1 VVLPTS
7 NSNAS
12 EKEEEIG
19 NHIVLFIYRLPKKN
33 HEALVQLGKQANE
46 MFKKVG
52 VIRSEVFQ
60 LSNTQDMMGFTNIS
74 KTVSA
79 NKDEEEVVLETQTYR
94 DQKHLSEVGVIMEK
108 DKNAG
113 LLYQQFMSLI
123 IPGSCIFGEFGRIK
137 V

>member
-1 VVLPTS
+1 MS

-12 EKEEEIG
+12 EKEEETG
-19 NHIVLFIYRLPKKN
+19 NHVVLFIYRLPKKN

-52 VIRSEVFQ
+52 VMRSEVFQ

-79 NKDEEEVVLETQTYR
+79 NNDEEEVVLETQTYR
-94 DQKHLSEVGVIMEK
+94 DQKHLSEVGAIMEK
-108 DKNAG
+108 DKNAV

>member
-1 VVLPTS
+1 MLCFS
-7 NSNAS
+7 S
-12 EKEEEIG
+12 
-19 NHIVLFIYRLPKKN
+19 IVCQKKN

-79 NKDEEEVVLETQTYR
+79 KNDEEEVVLETQTYR
-94 DQKHLSEVGVIMEK
+94 DQKHYLKWVQSWKKIKMQVCFT
-108 DKNAG
+108 N
-113 LLYQQFMSLI
+113 SL
-123 IPGSCIFGEFGRIK
+123 
-137 V
+137 

>member
-1 VVLPTS
+1 MS

-19 NHIVLFIYRLPKKN
+19 NHVVLFIYRLPKKN

-79 NKDEEEVVLETQTYR
+79 NNDEEEVVLETQTYR
-94 DQKHLSEVGVIMEK
+94 DQKHLSEVGAIMEK

-123 IPGSCIFGEFGRIK
+123 IPGSCIFGEFGRIQ

>member
-1 VVLPTS
+1 MS

-12 EKEEEIG
+12 EKEEETG
-19 NHIVLFIYRLPKKN
+19 NHVVLFIYRLPKKN

-79 NKDEEEVVLETQTYR
+79 NNDEEEVVLETQTYR
-94 DQKHLSEVGVIMEK
+94 DQKHLSEVGAIMEK
-108 DKNAG
+108 DNDAG

>member
-1 VVLPTS
+1 MS

-12 EKEEEIG
+12 EKDEIG
-19 NHIVLFIYRLPKKN
+19 NHVVLFIYRLPKKN
-33 HEALVQLGKQANE
+33 HEALVQLGQQANE

-79 NKDEEEVVLETQTYR
+79 NNDEEEVVLETQTYR
-94 DQKHLSEVGVIMEK
+94 DQKHLSEVGAIMEK

-123 IPGSCIFGEFGRIK
+123 IPGSCIFGEFGRLK

>member
-1 VVLPTS
+1 MS

-12 EKEEEIG
+12 EKEEDTG
-19 NHIVLFIYRLPKKN
+19 NHVVLFIYRLPKKN
-33 HEALVQLGKQANE
+33 HEALVQLGQQANE

-79 NKDEEEVVLETQTYR
+79 NNDEEEVVLETQTYR
-94 DQKHLSEVGVIMEK
+94 DQKHLSEVGAIMEK

>member
-1 VVLPTS
+1 MS

-12 EKEEEIG
+12 EKEEETG
-19 NHIVLFIYRLPKKN
+19 NHVVLFNYRLPKKN

-79 NKDEEEVVLETQTYR
+79 NNDEEEVVLETQTYR
-94 DQKHLSEVGVIMEK
+94 DQKHLSEVGAIMEK

>member
-1 VVLPTS
+1 MS

-12 EKEEEIG
+12 EKEEETG
-19 NHIVLFIYRLPKKN
+19 NHVVLFIYRLPKKN

-79 NKDEEEVVLETQTYR
+79 NNDEEEVVLETQTYR
-94 DQKHLSEVGVIMEK
+94 DQKHLSEVGAIMEK
-108 DKNAG
+108 DKNAV

>member
-1 VVLPTS
+1 MEIILCFS
-7 NSNAS
+7 SIAS
-12 EKEEEIG
+12 Q
-19 NHIVLFIYRLPKKN
+19 KKN

-52 VIRSEVFQ
+52 VLRSEVYQ
-60 LSNTQDMMGFTNIS
+60 LSNTEDMMGFTNIS

-79 NKDEEEVVLETQTYR
+79 NHDEEEVVLETQIYR
-94 DQKHLSEVGVIMEK
+94 DQKHLAEVGAIMEK

-123 IPGSCIFGEFGRIK
+123 IPGSCIFGEFGRIE

>member
-1 VVLPTS
+1 VVLPMS

-79 NKDEEEVVLETQTYR
+79 NKDEEEVVLETQSYR
-94 DQKHLSEVGVIMEK
+94 DQKHLAEVGAIMEK

>member
-1 VVLPTS
+1 MS

-19 NHIVLFIYRLPKKN
+19 NHVVLFIYRLPKKN
-33 HEALVQLGKQANE
+33 HEALVKLGKQANE

-60 LSNTQDMMGFTNIS
+60 LSNTQDMMGFINIS

-79 NKDEEEVVLETQTYR
+79 NEDEEEVVLETQTYR
-94 DQKHLSEVGVIMEK
+94 DQKHLSEVGAIMEK

-113 LLYQQFMSLI
+113 LLYQQFMSII

>member
-1 VVLPTS
+1 MS

-12 EKEEEIG
+12 EKDEIG
-19 NHIVLFIYRLPKKN
+19 NHVVLFIYRLPKKN
-33 HEALVQLGKQANE
+33 HEALVQLGQQANE

-79 NKDEEEVVLETQTYR
+79 NNDEEEVVLETQTYR
-94 DQKHLSEVGVIMEK
+94 DQKHLSEVGAIMEK

>member
-1 VVLPTS
+1 MS

-12 EKEEEIG
+12 EKEEDTG
-19 NHIVLFIYRLPKKN
+19 NHVVLFIYRLPKKN
-33 HEALVQLGKQANE
+33 HEALVQLGQQANE

-79 NKDEEEVVLETQTYR
+79 NNDEEEVVLETQTYR
-94 DQKHLSEVGVIMEK
+94 DQKHLSEVGAIMEK

-123 IPGSCIFGEFGRIK
+123 IPGSCIFGEFGRLK

>member
-1 VVLPTS
+1 MS

-12 EKEEEIG
+12 VKEEEIG
-19 NHIVLFIYRLPKKN
+19 NHVVLFIYRLPKKN
-33 HEALVQLGKQANE
+33 REALVQLGKQANE

-60 LSNTQDMMGFTNIS
+60 LSNTQVMMGFTNIS

-94 DQKHLSEVGVIMEK
+94 DQKHLSEVGAIMEK
-108 DKNAG
+108 DRNAG